1 MTETDEKPEEKKP
14 VKKGLH
20 GWKAA
25 LAMFGCG
32 SLAAF
37 AVFGTVASILSFFL
51 NTLSSGADSEDAGDV
66 VPPQDAS
73 PESELHPE
81 AINMCESYFKHVS
94 YLNIT
99 DVVSTSFENGQEE
112 DPSLG
117 PDDLWMV
124 SGDCE
129 FLVNPMYGNSASWE
143 FSFDFDVVIQDPD
156 MDRDERAQTSYEKK
170 VEQFQSESGG
180 SLVME
185 EHDWTSDDW
194 PGAATSF
201 YDPGEGG
208 GSNYTVVANTR
219 SAVYVIEFQGDPSQ
233 IDGGEIPE
241 FDFERQS
248 RDLVDRVDGRFGV
261 RIPE

>member
-1 MTETDEKPEEKKP
+1 MTETEEKPEEKKP

-25 LAMFGCG
+25 LTMFGCG

-37 AVFGTVASILSFFL
+37 GVFGVVASIFSLFLS
-51 NTLSSGADSEDAGDV
+51 TLSSGTDSESAEGV

-73 PESELHPE
+73 PEVELHPE
-81 AINMCESYFKHVS
+81 AINMCENYFEHVS

-99 DVVSTSFENGQEE
+99 DVVSTSFENDQEE
-112 DPSLG
+112 DSSLG
-117 PDDLWMV
+117 SDDLWMV
-124 SGDCE
+124 SGDCK

-143 FSFDFDVVIQDPD
+143 FSFDFDVVVQDPD
-156 MDRDERAQTSYEKK
+156 MDRDERAKSSYEEN
-170 VEQFQSESGG
+170 VEQIQSESGEP
-180 SLVME
+180 VTVE
-185 EHDWTSDDW
+185 QHDWISDDW
-194 PGAATSF
+194 AGAATSF
-201 YDPGEGG
+201 YDPGEGA
-208 GSNYTVVANTR
+208 GSSYTVVANTR
-219 SAVYVIEFQGDPSQ
+219 SAVYVIKFRGDPGQ
-233 IDGGEIPE
+233 VDGGEIPE